1 MTFHYL
7 RSSAVNMPGP
17 KWKPRPIP
25 PEERAFLDRLKAAG
39 IDVTPSTVGPDYRLP
54 EPIDLDG
61 VSLSDAIIEMRREG

>member
-1 MTFHYL
+1 M
-7 RSSAVNMPGP
+7 NMPDS

-39 IDVTPSTVGPDYRLP
+39 IDVTPSTVGPDYKLP

-61 VSLSDAIIEMRREG
+61 FSLSDLIIEMRRAG